1 MYGFLYYNRITN
13 QGVRLDNAHLLN
25 NQKQNKMTKE
35 QMIEI
40 ILREERELWQLR
52 NEMFEAFGLDD
63 EGTKRAIAQW
73 CVISN
78 LIDKLQIEQK

>member
-1 MYGFLYYNRITN
+1 MKLFISLSGI
-13 QGVRLDNAHLLN
+13 N

-40 ILREERELWQLR
+40 ILREERESR
-52 NEMFEAFGLDD
+52 EFMNEMIDTFGRLD

-78 LIDKLQIEQK
+78 LIDKLQIEQQ

>member
-1 MYGFLYYNRITN
+1 M
-13 QGVRLDNAHLLN
+13 RLDNAHLLTT
-25 NQKQNKMTKE
+25 KKHKMEKE

-63 EGTKRAIAQW
+63 EGTKRAITQW
-73 CVISN
+73 CVISD
-78 LIDKLQIEQK
+78 LIDKLQIEQQ

>member
-1 MYGFLYYNRITN
+1 ME
-13 QGVRLDNAHLLN
+13 
-25 NQKQNKMTKE
+25 KE

-63 EGTKRAIAQW
+63 EGTKRTIAQW
-73 CVISN
+73 CVISD
-78 LIDKLQIEQK
+78 LIDKLKIEEQ

>member
-1 MYGFLYYNRITN
+1 M
-13 QGVRLDNAHLLN
+13 RLDNAHLLN

-63 EGTKRAIAQW
+63 EGTKRTIAQW

-78 LIDKLQIEQK
+78 LIDKLQIEQQ

>member
-1 MYGFLYYNRITN
+1 ME
-13 QGVRLDNAHLLN
+13 
-25 NQKQNKMTKE
+25 KE

-63 EGTKRAIAQW
+63 EGTKRTIAQW
-73 CVISN
+73 CVISD
-78 LIDKLQIEQK
+78 LIDKLKIEQQ

>member
-1 MYGFLYYNRITN
+1 MN
-13 QGVRLDNAHLLN
+13 Q
-25 NQKQNKMTKE
+25 E

-63 EGTKRAIAQW
+63 EGTKRTIAQW
-73 CVISN
+73 CVISD
-78 LIDKLQIEQK
+78 LIDKLQIEQQ

>member
-1 MYGFLYYNRITN
+1 MN
-13 QGVRLDNAHLLN
+13 Q
-25 NQKQNKMTKE
+25 E

-63 EGTKRAIAQW
+63 EGTKRTIAQW
-73 CVISN
+73 CVISD
-78 LIDKLQIEQK
+78 LIDKLKIEEQ

>member
-1 MYGFLYYNRITN
+1 MKLFISLSGI
-13 QGVRLDNAHLLN
+13 N

-63 EGTKRAIAQW
+63 EGTKRAITQW

-78 LIDKLQIEQK
+78 LIDKLQIEEQ